1 MRNMLHPVQRHENFG
16 LAVKVVREVT
26 RCSQSLTFILG
37 PQRFS
42 NLKNSQRVCNL
53 LGGSRGAP
61 LHGVC
66 RRAHLDCE
74 DSLSEVSQFPKG
86 GLGEIDVFGALG
98 AASAR
103 IDDADKDAFLRGMA
117 DCEVTCERVC
127 SR

>member
-1 MRNMLHPVQRHENFG
+1 M
-16 LAVKVVREVT
+16 
-26 RCSQSLTFILG
+26 
-37 PQRFS
+37 
-42 NLKNSQRVCNL
+42 
-53 LGGSRGAP
+53 
-61 LHGVC
+61 HGVR